1 MFIISQRSD
10 YRPVILS
17 RFGKCSQTKGNFRK
31 GGVMAQEV
39 LALCDGNIHYGSRL
53 AAYLEQQKGF
63 PLRILFYSD
72 AGQLLKCMP
81 EICPQYYLLS
91 EEIFAALSE
100 VGLPAYKRL
109 FLLKKQSDTKEC
121 DSSHITTIYRYQQAG
136 NIMRAMLAQLE
147 EETAASFR
155 DLKGTAGSKIIG
167 VYTPVRR
174 SMQTSFSILLGQL
187 LAAEERTLYIN
198 TEGYSGFRTLLG
210 RELKPDIT
218 DFMFLAKKEG
228 EAFFKLLEG
237 MVQTIGR
244 LEYIPPASAF
254 IDLMSVTRE
263 QWMKL
268 LREIRRDKRF
278 SYLVID
284 ITEQM
289 QGMFQILDECD
300 IVYTIEGTDAIAK
313 AKLYEY
319 EQLLMLM
326 DYDGIRAKTK
336 KKRLPSVQFTEMN
349 FERLLYSEL
358 AGYVRGI
365 AKEDFG
371 VGA

>member
-1 MFIISQRSD
+1 
-10 YRPVILS
+10 
-17 RFGKCSQTKGNFRK
+17 
-31 GGVMAQEV
+31 MAQEV

-100 VGLPAYKRL
+100 AGLPAYKRL

-121 DSSHITTIYRYQQAG
+121 DSPHITTIYRYQQAG
-136 NIMRAMLAQLE
+136 QIMRAMLAQLE

-237 MVQTIGR
+237 MIQTIGR

-300 IVYTIEGTDAIAK
+300 IVYTIEGTDAIAR